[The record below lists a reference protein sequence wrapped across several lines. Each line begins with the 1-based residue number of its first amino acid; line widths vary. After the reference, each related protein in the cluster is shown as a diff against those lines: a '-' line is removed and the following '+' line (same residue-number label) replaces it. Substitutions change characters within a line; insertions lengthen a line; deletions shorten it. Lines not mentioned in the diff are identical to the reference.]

1 MRADLEVG
9 NILDEMMIGKGAI
22 IESLMMMIEI

>member
-1 MRADLEVG
+1 MRADLVVG
-9 NILDEMMIGKGAI
+9 NILDEMMIGKGVI